1 MIRRAQQAIIVLLVA
16 SASVVVAIAQI
27 RERDSEWTAPPEA
40 AARPNP
46 LAGRP
51 ETAAGGAK
59 LFHIRCAG
67 CHGPDGRGTSKGP
80 DLMDAAVQAQTDGAL
95 FWKLSNGNTRAGMP
109 TFSFLPEP
117 QRWQLALHLRV
128 ARRAAE
134 GRARATGI
142 SEAR

>member
-1 MIRRAQQAIIVLLVA
+1 MIRRAQRALVVLLAA
-16 SASVVVAIAQI
+16 SASLVVANAQI

-46 LAGRP
+46 LARRP

-59 LFHIRCAG
+59 LFHVRCAG

-80 DLMDAAVQAQTDGAL
+80 DLMNAAVQAQTDGAL

-109 TFSFLPEP
+109 SFSFLPEP
-117 QRWQLALHLRV
+117 QRWQLALHMR
-128 ARRAAE
+128 RRAASS
-134 GRARATGI
+134 GGVR
-142 SEAR
+142 